1 MDSEAERI
9 EAQDRILAT
18 IQTSTR
24 QLQNA
29 IRDNAAVTGRELEE
43 LSKRVTGIENRFI
56 RSGSNNNNNNNQSI
70 ILPKA
75 LFPTVCI
82 LLVHFMYLS
91 NRMHSSSAR
100 SSTGS

>member
-29 IRDNAAVTGRELEE
+29 IRDNAAVTGKELEE
-43 LSKRVTGIENRFI
+43 LSKRVAGLENRFI
-56 RSGSNNNNNNNQSI
+56 RSGINNSHQSM

-82 LLVHFMYLS
+82 P
-91 NRMHSSSAR
+91 
-100 SSTGS
+100 GSFHVPF